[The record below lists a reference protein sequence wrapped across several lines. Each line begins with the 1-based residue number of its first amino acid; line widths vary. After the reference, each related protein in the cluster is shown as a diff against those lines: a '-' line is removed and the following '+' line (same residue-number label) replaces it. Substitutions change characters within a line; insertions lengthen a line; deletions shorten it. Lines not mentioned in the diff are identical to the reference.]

1 MNWENFSETLINME
15 DISDTDCA
23 HAKRICNDFKIKS
36 LGEYHYLYVQCDTL
50 LLADIFENFQ
60 NMHLRT

>member
-1 MNWENFSETLINME
+1 ME
-15 DISDTDCA
+15 DINDTDCA

-60 NMHLRT
+60 NMYLRTWS